1 MKNRYFILSVL
12 FWAIASICMA
22 VTLPTS
28 SFTSFSGSE
37 DAELSY
43 VSDRG
48 ISYLGS
54 TLGTKAAVVYNGT
67 CTYEAWEGDV
77 SGCKDCCD
85 KEFTCGATDYDCWL
99 LRGACI
105 DQCGEPLGGLPLGTP
120 LILLPFALIYAVVR
134 RRNSS
139 AVSE

>member
-1 MKNRYFILSVL
+1 MKNRYFIFSVL
-12 FWAIASICMA
+12 FWVVASVCMA

-28 SFTSFSGSE
+28 SFTAFSGSE

-43 VSDRG
+43 VSESG
-48 ISYLGS
+48 ISFLGS
-54 TLGTKAAVVYNGT
+54 NLGTSTTSVVYNGT

-77 SGCKDCCD
+77 SGCKDCCE
-85 KEFTCGATDYDCWL
+85 KEFTCGTTDYDCWL

-120 LILLPFALIYAVVR
+120 LLLLPFALAYAVVR
-134 RRNSS
+134 RKRM
-139 AVSE
+139 VVE